1 VEAFKNGTDLHKL
14 IVSKVMNIPYEEI
27 DNEMR
32 QLGKPV
38 NFGALYG
45 MSAKTLVEY
54 AKSKYN
60 IEMSHETA
68 KAFLKKYRETYPA
81 VASWHDL
88 TIRKIQKHKKIKTQT
103 LLGRKA
109 LANRYTDAL
118 NYPIQGSGADLL
130 KLTVALFFK
139 KIKEENINAHIVNLI
154 HDEIIVES
162 SIEEKEKT
170 KEVLR
175 QSMEKAV
182 KILIPQIPTPI
193 EIQTGKSWAEIK

>member
-1 VEAFKNGTDLHKL
+1 VKIQTYSRIAAEYLRERNMIEAFKNGTDLHKL

-139 KIKEENINAHIVNLI
+139 KIKEEN
-154 HDEIIVES
+154 
-162 SIEEKEKT
+162 
-170 KEVLR
+170 
-175 QSMEKAV
+175 KAV